1 MSNAIPVRL
10 GVLASGRGSN
20 FSAIVAAIGRGG
32 LSADVRLLASD
43 IADAPALDG
52 ARKAGIEAVHIPY
65 VRGDRRAFETRVEQ
79 MFDERGVQLVIL
91 AGFMRLITPDFIR
104 HFDGRILNIHPSLL
118 PSFKG
123 LHAQRQALDA
133 GVKISG
139 CTVHVVTAEMDAGPI
154 LGQRAVPVLPGDT
167 EDTLSSRILAEE
179 HRLFPACI
187 REYATQLGYLS

>member
-1 MSNAIPVRL
+1 MLNAIPVRL

-43 IADAPALDG
+43 IADAPALDS
-52 ARKAGIEAVHIPY
+52 ARKASIEAVHIPY
-65 VRGDRRAFETRVEQ
+65 VRGDRRAFENRVEQ

>member
-20 FSAIVAAIGRGG
+20 FSAILAAIGRGE
-32 LSADVRLLASD
+32 LSADIRLLASD
-43 IADAPALDG
+43 ITNAPALVN
-52 ARKAGIEAVHIPY
+52 ARKAGVEAVYIPY
-65 VRGDRRAFETRVEQ
+65 LRGDRRAFETEVER

-123 LHAQRQALDA
+123 LRAQRQALDH

-139 CTVHVVTAEMDAGPI
+139 CTVHVVTEEMDAGPI
-154 LGQRAVPVLPGDT
+154 LGQRAVPVLTGDT
-167 EDTLSSRILAEE
+167 EETLSSRILAEE
-179 HRLFPACI
+179 HRLFPSCI

>member
-32 LSADVRLLASD
+32 LTADVRLLVSD
-43 IADAPALDG
+43 IADAPALDS
-52 ARKAGIEAVHIPY
+52 ARKAGIEALHIPY
-65 VRGDRRAFETRVEQ
+65 VRGDRRAFEARVEQ

-167 EDTLSSRILAEE
+167 EQTLSTRILAEE

-187 REYATQLGYLS
+187 REYATQLGFLS

>member
-43 IADAPALDG
+43 IADAPALDS
-52 ARKAGIEAVHIPY
+52 ARKASIEAVHIPY
-65 VRGDRRAFETRVEQ
+65 VRGDRRAFENRVEQ
-79 MFDERGVQLVIL
+79 MFDARDVQLVVL

-187 REYATQLGYLS
+187 REYATQLGTLS

>member
-1 MSNAIPVRL
+1 MSNANPVRL

-20 FSAIVAAIGRGG
+20 FSAIVAAIGRGE

-43 IADAPALDG
+43 IPDAPALES
-52 ARKAGIEAVHIPY
+52 ARKAGIESEHVPY
-65 VRGDRRAFETRVEQ
+65 VRGDRRAFESQVER
-79 MFDERGVQLVIL
+79 MFDARGVQLVIL

-123 LHAQRQALDA
+123 LHAQRQALEY
-133 GVKISG
+133 GVKITG
-139 CTVHVVTAEMDAGPI
+139 CTVHVVTEEMDAGPI
-154 LGQRAVPVLPGDT
+154 LGQRAVPVLTGDT
-167 EDTLSSRILAEE
+167 EQTLSSRILAEE

-187 REYATQLGYLS
+187 REYATRLGYLS

>member
-20 FSAIVAAIGRGG
+20 FSAIVAAIGRGE
-32 LSADVRLLASD
+32 LAADVRLLASD
-43 IADAPALDG
+43 IADAPALDS
-52 ARKAGIEAVHIPY
+52 ARKAGIESLHIPY

-167 EDTLSSRILAEE
+167 EQTLSTRILAEE